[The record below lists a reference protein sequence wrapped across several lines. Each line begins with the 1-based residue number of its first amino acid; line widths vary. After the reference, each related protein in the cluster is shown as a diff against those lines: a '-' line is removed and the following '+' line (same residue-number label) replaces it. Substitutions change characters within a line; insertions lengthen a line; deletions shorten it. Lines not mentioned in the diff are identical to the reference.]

1 MQQRHQRLT
10 TKFLE
15 RACAL
20 AALTCATSLA
30 HAQISDDVVK
40 IGFITDISGFYADV
54 DGLGGVEAIR
64 MAISDFG
71 GTVNGKKIELLYA
84 DHQNKADIAAA
95 KAREWI
101 DQDHVDMLIGGTNS
115 AAALAMNKVA
125 ADKKKPILV
134 VSAGASRFTNE
145 DCTPYTV
152 HYSYDTVALSKVVGK
167 TIVEQGGDTWYFLT
181 ADYAFGTS
189 LEADATAVVKA
200 AGGRVLGSV
209 RHPANAS
216 DFASF
221 LLQAQASK
229 AKILALANSG
239 GDTINAVKA
248 ANEFGITKTMKL
260 AGLLMFISDVHSL
273 GLATTQG
280 MYLADPWYW
289 DRTEETRAWSK
300 RYFEKMKKEP
310 TSTQAAD
317 YSATLTYL
325 KAVKATGTD
334 DADKVMAQMKSAR
347 IDDMFAHGGTIR
359 PDGRMVHEMYLMQV
373 KKPSESKYPW
383 DYYHVVASVPGD
395 QAFASKAESRCS
407 LWK

>member
-1 MQQRHQRLT
+1 MQSIRLSR
-10 TKFLE
+10 LAC
-15 RACAL
+15 ACAL
-20 AALTCATSLA
+20 ASLSGVAALAQ
-30 HAQISDDVVK
+30 AQISDDVVK

-54 DGLGGVEAIR
+54 DGPGGVEAIR

-71 GTVNGKKIELLYA
+71 GTVNGKKIEFLYA
-84 DHQNKADIAAA
+84 DHQNKADIAAS

-125 ADKKKPILV
+125 ADKRKPIMV

-152 HYSYDTVALSKVVGK
+152 HYSYDTVALSKVVGN
-167 TIVEQGGDTWYFLT
+167 TIVQQGGDSWYFLT
-181 ADYAFGTS
+181 ADYAFGAS

-200 AGGRVLGSV
+200 AGGKVLGSV
-209 RHPANAS
+209 KHPANAS

-221 LLQAQASK
+221 LLQAQSSK
-229 AKILALANSG
+229 AKVLALANSG
-239 GDTINAVKA
+239 GDTVNSIKA

-273 GLATTQG
+273 GLAATQG

-300 RYFEKMKKEP
+300 RYFEKTKREP

-317 YSATLTYL
+317 YSAVLTYL
-325 KAVKATGTD
+325 KAVKAAGTD
-334 DADKVMAQMKSAR
+334 DADKVMAQMKATK
-347 IDDMFAHGGTIR
+347 INDMFAKDGTIR

-395 QAFASKAESRCS
+395 QAFASKAESKCG

>member
-1 MQQRHQRLT
+1 MHSKRRT
-10 TKFLE
+10 TPGRIAASLGLG
-15 RACAL
+15 L
-20 AALTCATSLA
+20 AAVAA
-30 HAQISDDVVK
+30 HAQISDDVVR

-64 MAISDFG
+64 MAIEDFG
-71 GTVNGKKIELLYA
+71 GKVNGKKIEFLFA
-84 DHQNKADIAAA
+84 DHQNKADIAAS

-101 DQDHVDMLIGGTNS
+101 DTEHVDILIGGTNS

-125 ADKKKPILV
+125 ADKKKPIMV

-152 HYSYDTVALSKVVGK
+152 HYSYDTVALSKVTGS
-167 TIVEQGGDTWYFLT
+167 TIVKEGGDTWYFLT
-181 ADYAFGTS
+181 ADYAFGAS

-200 AGGRVLGSV
+200 AGGKILGSV
-209 RHPANAS
+209 KHPANAS

-221 LLQAQASK
+221 LLQAQSSK

-239 GDTINAVKA
+239 GDTVNAIKA
-248 ANEFGITKTMKL
+248 ANQFGVTKTMKL
-260 AGLLMFISDVHSL
+260 AGLLMFISDVHAL
-273 GLATTQG
+273 GLAATQG

-289 DRTEETRAWSK
+289 DRTAETRAWSK
-300 RYFEKMKKEP
+300 RYFERTKREP

-317 YSATLTYL
+317 YSAVTTYL
-325 KAVKATGTD
+325 KAVKAVGTD
-334 DADKVMAQMKSAR
+334 DPDKVMAQMKSAR
-347 IDDMFAHGGTIR
+347 IDDMFAKDGYIR

-373 KKPSESKYPW
+373 KTPSESKYPW
-383 DYYHVVASVPGD
+383 DYYKVVAAIPGD
-395 QAFASKAESRCS
+395 QAFATKAESKCS

>member
-1 MQQRHQRLT
+1 MQQSIVMSRKTR
-10 TKFLE
+10 
-15 RACAL
+15 
-20 AALTCATSLA
+20 TCAAGVLGLCATLA

-40 IGFITDISGFYADV
+40 IGFITDMSGFYADV
-54 DGLGGVEAIR
+54 DGPGGVEAIK
-64 MAISDFG
+64 MAIADFG
-71 GTVNGKKIELLYA
+71 GTVNGKKIEFVYA
-84 DHQNKADIAAA
+84 DHQNKADIAAS

-125 ADKKKPILV
+125 ADKKKPIIV
-134 VSAGASRFTNE
+134 VSAGSSRFTNE

-152 HYSYDTVALSKVVGK
+152 HYSYDTVALSKVVGN
-167 TIVEQGGDTWYFLT
+167 TIVQQGGDTWYFLT
-181 ADYAFGTS
+181 ADYAFGAS
-189 LEADATAVVKA
+189 LEADASAVVKA
-200 AGGRVLGSV
+200 AGGKVLGSV

-239 GDTINAVKA
+239 GDTVNSIKA

-273 GLATTQG
+273 GLAATQG

-300 RYFEKMKKEP
+300 RYFEKTKREP

-317 YSATLTYL
+317 YSAVLTYL
-325 KAVKATGTD
+325 KAVKAAGTD
-334 DADKVMAQMKSAR
+334 NADKVMAQMKSTK
-347 IDDMFAHGGTIR
+347 INDMFAKDGTIR
-359 PDGRMVHEMYLMQV
+359 PDGRMVHEMYLLQV

-383 DYYHVVASVPGD
+383 DYYKVVASVPGD
-395 QAFASKAESRCS
+395 QAFATKAESKCS